1 MNEPPRDPKFGLLK
15 YPFELRE
22 QVIRNM
28 EFMDASV
35 QFYHLYIDCY
45 RFFSFY
51 FSTLS
56 KRSKQ
61 MVRSARY
68 QTIRI
73 TFRFEKDCSMDKIEI
88 ETKKGERLKI
98 SLSDFKNPPKR
109 DPYTL
114 DGLELASF
122 IKEQS
127 DDYRKK
133 LSAHL
138 LFIFH
143 FNSMEVHMGRN
154 VKHLDDLYLWK
165 IRKQFDSV
173 DLIVNDGL
181 RITPE
186 YLKFVLNTTKAK
198 KYFMYFKMDDLN
210 FKYQLKDCEYL
221 DVGGSIQWLDTDDF
235 LKRNPQ
241 IICFTLDDLP
251 GKQVNDLLKQWI
263 NGQVSGLESMEFFNS
278 VGYPDDV
285 IFDGILTKETKLTYV
300 IIEESLMEIEMIM
313 IKVQVIIS
321 PNFSERNKLMI
332 YLECG
337 IMTEQQ

>member
-28 EFMDASV
+28 EFIDA
-35 QFYHLYIDCY
+35 
-45 RFFSFY
+45 FY

-88 ETKKGERLKI
+88 ETIKGERLKI
-98 SLSDFKNPPKR
+98 SLSDFKNSPKR

-127 DDYRKK
+127 EDYRKK
-133 LSAHL
+133 LCAHL
-138 LFIFH
+138 LSIFH
-143 FNSMEVHMGRN
+143 FNSTEVHMGRN
-154 VKHLDDLYLWK
+154 IKHLDDLYLWK

-181 RITPE
+181 HITPE

-221 DVGGSIQWLDTDDF
+221 DVGGSIQWLDTYDF

-251 GKQVNDLLKQWI
+251 GKQVNNLLKQWI
-263 NGQVSGLESMEFFNS
+263 NGQVNGLESMEFFNS

-285 IFDGILTKETKLTYV
+285 IFDGILTMETKLT
-300 IIEESLMEIEMIM
+300 EEQANDLFGVWDNDGTTVNIQRKIDGQFAT
-313 IKVQVIIS
+313 VHIS
-321 PNFSERNKLMI
+321 HDVCLVHMRKEKDLFEL
-332 YLECG
+332 
-337 IMTEQQ
+337 